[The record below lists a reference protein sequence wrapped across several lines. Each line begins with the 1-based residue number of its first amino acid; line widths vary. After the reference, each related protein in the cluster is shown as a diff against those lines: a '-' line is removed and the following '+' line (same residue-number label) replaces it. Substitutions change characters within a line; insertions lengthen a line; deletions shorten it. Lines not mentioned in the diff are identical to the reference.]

1 MKWLQWSI
9 QQLISDAFICLLT
22 TDSTLLMV
30 FSRQVS
36 PLQTKRSNL
45 RTLYNPTLPGGAAL
59 PGSDGSWAL
68 RSNLLF
74 ETFRRLSASSICK
87 CSTVSASRLGGGP
100 VILPH
105 TLLANPPLPLL
116 VMVKITSLWNLTD
129 CTCSFSLFFFAC
141 HLHSPS
147 LFIYSRALSGRRS
160 RLMILSTPTGLLRQ
174 VAELCLHAI
183 KKAGLSGSV

>member
-22 TDSTLLMV
+22 ADSSLLIV
-30 FSRQVS
+30 FPRQVS

-45 RTLYNPTLPGGAAL
+45 RTLYNPTLPGGGGAP
-59 PGSDGSWAL
+59 PGSDCSWAL
-68 RSNLLF
+68 RSDLLF
-74 ETFRRLSASSICK
+74 ETFSRLSASSICK
-87 CSTVSASRLGGGP
+87 CSTVSASRLGVGP
-100 VILPH
+100 VTLAH
-105 TLLANPPLPLL
+105 TLLANPPLPLP
-116 VMVKITSLWNLTD
+116 VMVKITRLWNLTD
-129 CTCSFSLFFFAC
+129 CTFYFSPFFAC

-160 RLMILSTPTGLLRQ
+160 RLMMLATPAGLLRQ
-174 VAELCLHAI
+174 VAELCLRAI